1 MSVGPFPILY
11 HPPTNYK
18 GDEKALEHVER
29 GPRIERRVGI
39 VEGFQKRVK
48 DSSIQGYMIT
58 QADFYWDSNEHQ
70 TSQPRCECKVHVEDE
85 ALNTSCSVS

>member
-18 GDEKALEHVER
+18 GDEKALEHV
-29 GPRIERRVGI
+29 

>member
-11 HPPTNYK
+11 HPPTNNK

-48 DSSIQGYMIT
+48 DSIIQGHMIT
-58 QADFYWDSNEHQ
+58 QADFYWGSNEHH
-70 TSQPRCECKVHVEDE
+70 TSQPG
-85 ALNTSCSVS
+85 